1 MAVNEILLIDDN
13 YIDNFIN
20 KIIVAKENITKNVT
34 VMLFSLEALDY
45 LKNKRRGVPEL
56 IFLDIKMAEM
66 DGFEFLDEFEK
77 LSDEQKAK
85 CNIIMLSSSHNIQDI
100 ETAKKNPHV
109 LEYLIKPLDT
119 SKLNAILK
127 LLI

>member
-1 MAVNEILLIDDN
+1 MTVNEILLIDDN

-20 KIIVAKENITKNVT
+20 KTIVAKENITEEIT
-34 VMLFSLEALDY
+34 VMLSPLEALNY
-45 LKNKRRGVPEL
+45 LKNKNRGFPEL
-56 IFLDIKMAEM
+56 IFLDIKMPEM
-66 DGFEFLDEFEK
+66 DGFEFLTEFEK
-77 LSDEQKAK
+77 LSDQQKAK

-109 LEYLIKPLDT
+109 LEYLIKPLDP

-127 LLI
+127 LMI